1 MRGVQR
7 IEEEPVRVLGIV
19 GSLRRESYNRKLLQA
34 AQRLA
39 PANMQIVEARLEGI
53 PLFNPD
59 RGIPVPTAVQR
70 LKERIRTADAVLIA
84 TPEYNYSIP
93 GVLKNALDWMSY
105 PPAENPFDGKPV
117 GLIGA
122 TTGNFGTL
130 RAQLHLRQI
139 LAYLNADVLTRPEV
153 LVARVGE
160 KLDPNG
166 HITDPVAQELLQQ
179 LLQALSRR
187 VVERRVLRLLHAC

>member
-1 MRGVQR
+1 MSDGRTG
-7 IEEEPVRVLGIV
+7 ESEAVRVLGIV
-19 GSLRRESYNRKLLQA
+19 GSLRRESYNRKLLRTA
-34 AQRLA
+34 EYLA
-39 PANMQIVEARLEGI
+39 PAGMRIEEAQLEGI

-59 RGIPVPTAVQR
+59 YGVPVAVQE
-70 LKERIRTADAVLIA
+70 LKERIRKADAVLIA

-139 LAYLNADVLTRPEV
+139 LTYLNADVLARPEV

-160 KLDPNG
+160 KLSPDG
-166 HITDPVAQELLQQ
+166 RITDPVAQALLEQ
-179 LLQALSRR
+179 LLQALYRR
-187 VVERRVLRLLHAC
+187 VVERRVLRLLDAC

>member
-1 MRGVQR
+1 MPAMGGAPVQ
-7 IEEEPVRVLGIV
+7 VLGLV
-19 GSLRRESYNRKLLQA
+19 GSLRQESYNRKLLQT
-34 AQRLA
+34 AQHLA
-39 PANMQIVEARLEGI
+39 PAGMHIEEARLEGI

-59 RGIPVPTAVQR
+59 HGVPMAVQE
-70 LKERIRTADAVLIA
+70 LKERIRAADAVLIA

-117 GLIGA
+117 ALVGA

-130 RAQLHLRQI
+130 RAQLHLRQV
-139 LAYLNADVLTRPEV
+139 LTYLNADVLSRPEV

-160 KLDPNG
+160 KLGPDG

-179 LLQALSRR
+179 VLQALQRR
-187 VVERRVLRLLHAC
+187 VVERRLLQQLLDAC